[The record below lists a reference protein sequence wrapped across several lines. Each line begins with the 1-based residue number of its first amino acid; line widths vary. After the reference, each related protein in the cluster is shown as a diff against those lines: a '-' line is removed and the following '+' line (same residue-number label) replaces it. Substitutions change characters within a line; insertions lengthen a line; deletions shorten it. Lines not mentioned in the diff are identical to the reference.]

1 MLALSEMYDLPKLK
15 HLAESQILEA
25 VNPETAL
32 HYLVVGSAHRSEWIK
47 AKAVHF
53 VVNDMARIMNTEE
66 WAEVKRANPVR
77 LSDSRFSTSS
87 PTRTKWCLEEGPDLD

>member
-1 MLALSEMYDLPKLK
+1 MVERLLALSEMYDLPKRK

-66 WAEVKRANPVR
+66 WAEVKRANPALGFEVLDVIANSYEVVPR
-77 LSDSRFSTSS
+77 G
-87 PTRTKWCLEEGPDLD
+87 RT